1 MFKAIKNFFKT
12 VFWSVKSAFKVV
24 ATFLKPVITV
34 CKIIHMLIHM
44 IYELFIIAFIFVL
57 CFAGYKLYQ
66 SRNILSDKVT
76 QVTRTIN
83 NLTGTLSKLGDVADT
98 GKALAKT
105 GDKLEKAAA
114 PISKKLKGLF

>member
-1 MFKAIKNFFKT
+1 MFKTIKNFFKT
-12 VFWSVKSAFKVV
+12 VFWSVKSALKVV

-44 IYELFIIAFIFVL
+44 IYELFIIAFIFAL

-83 NLTGTLSKLGDVADT
+83 NLTGTLSKIGDVADT

-105 GDKLEKAAA
+105 GDKVSEAAGS
-114 PISKKLKGLF
+114 IGKKIKGLL

>member
-1 MFKAIKNFFKT
+1 MFKTIEKIFKS
-12 VFWSVKSAFKVV
+12 VFWSVKNVVKV
-24 ATFLKPVITV
+24 ALTFLKPLVSIF
-34 CKIIHMLIHM
+34 KIIHMIIHM
-44 IYELFIIAFIFVL
+44 IYELFIIAFIFAL

-83 NLTGTLSKLGDVADT
+83 NLTGTLSKIGNIADT

-114 PISKKLKGLF
+114 PISNKLKGLL

>member
-1 MFKAIKNFFKT
+1 MFKAVKNFFKT
-12 VFWSVKSAFKVV
+12 VFWSVKSAFKVA
-24 ATFLKPVITV
+24 ATFLKPVATLL
-34 CKIIHMLIHM
+34 KIIHMIIHM
-44 IYELFIIAFIFVL
+44 IYELFIIAFIFAL

-66 SRNILSDKVT
+66 SRNVISDKISS
-76 QVTRTIN
+76 VTRTVN

>member
-44 IYELFIIAFIFVL
+44 IYELFIIAFIFAL

-66 SRNILSDKVT
+66 SRNILSDKLT

-83 NLTGTLSKLGDVADT
+83 NLTGTLSKIGDVADT

-105 GDKLEKAAA
+105 GDKVSEAAGS
-114 PISKKLKGLF
+114 IGKKIKGLL

>member
-1 MFKAIKNFFKT
+1 MFKMIKNFFKT
-12 VFWSVKSAFKVV
+12 MFLSIKGAFKV
-24 ATFLKPVITV
+24 AETFLKPVITI

-44 IYELFIIAFIFVL
+44 IYELFIIAFIFAL
-57 CFAGYKLYQ
+57 CFAGYKVYQ

-83 NLTGTLSKLGDVADT
+83 NLTGTLSKIGDVADT

-105 GDKLEKAAA
+105 GEKLEKATA
-114 PISKKLKGLF
+114 PISKKLKGLL

>member
-12 VFWSVKSAFKVV
+12 IFWSIKKAFRVV
-24 ATFLKPVITV
+24 VVFLRPLFTV
-34 CKIIHMLIHM
+34 FKIIHMIIHM
-44 IYELFIIAFIFVL
+44 IYELFIIAFIFAL

-66 SRNILSDKVT
+66 SRNILSDKLT

-83 NLTGTLSKLGDVADT
+83 NLTGTLSKIGDVADT

-105 GDKLEKAAA
+105 GDKVGEAAGS
-114 PISKKLKGLF
+114 IGKKIKGLF

>member
-1 MFKAIKNFFKT
+1 MFKTIKNFFKT
-12 VFWSVKSAFKVV
+12 VFWSVKSALKV
-24 ATFLKPVITV
+24 AETFLKPVITV

-44 IYELFIIAFIFVL
+44 IYELFIIAFIFAL

-83 NLTGTLSKLGDVADT
+83 NLTGTLSKIGDVADT

-105 GDKLEKAAA
+105 GDKVSEAAGS
-114 PISKKLKGLF
+114 IGKKIKGLL

>member
-1 MFKAIKNFFKT
+1 MFKTIKNFFKT
-12 VFWSVKSAFKVV
+12 VFWSIKKSFRVLAVSLRPLFAV
-24 ATFLKPVITV
+24 F
-34 CKIIHMLIHM
+34 KIIRMIIHM
-44 IYELFIIAFIFVL
+44 IYELFIIAFIFAL

-66 SRNILSDKVT
+66 SRNILSDKLT

-83 NLTGTLSKLGDVADT
+83 NLTGTLSKIGDVADT

-105 GDKLEKAAA
+105 GDKLEKATA

>member
-12 VFWSVKSAFKVV
+12 IFWSIKNAFKVV
-24 ATFLKPVITV
+24 STFLKPVITV

-44 IYELFIIAFIFVL
+44 IYELFIIAFIFAL

-76 QVTRTIN
+76 SVTRTIN
-83 NLTGTLSKLGDVADT
+83 NLTGSLSKIGDVADT

-105 GDKLEKAAA
+105 GDKVGEAAGS
-114 PISKKLKGLF
+114 IGKKIKGLF